1 MLPAARMG
9 VLVLGGALLVALPL
23 PAGAQSELQAWLNP
37 ELGKQI
43 ARSDYRFTFYPDQRV
58 EDQDSGFR
66 LTEHRVTL
74 FLPLAQDS
82 ANEFALAAR
91 ALAEEID
98 TRARF
103 PNAGGRFPSELWDAS
118 AGLSYRHKFENSWIG
133 GLALTVGSASDKPFN
148 SVDEMYFRLISML
161 RVPQGERNAWIFT
174 LIYATDEQIFGHT
187 LPVPGIAYAWLP
199 SDQFHLVLGFP
210 FSSIEYKPVENLTLE
225 AQYLP
230 IRRVRARV
238 TWQIFQPLRAY
249 VGFDWDHD
257 HYYRSDRPDDHKDD
271 QIFYYEKRLTAGLR
285 FDLRHIG
292 FEVYGGHAFDR
303 FYFEGESYSD
313 RDANRIRVGS
323 GPFVVGKVSVRF

>member
-1 MLPAARMG
+1 MLPAALVESV
-9 VLVLGGALLVALPL
+9 VLIGALLVVLPL
-23 PAGAQSELQAWLNP
+23 PAGAQSELQSWLNP

-43 ARSDYRFTFYPDQRV
+43 ARSDYRFTLYPDQRV
-58 EDQDSGFR
+58 KDQDSGFR

-91 ALAEEID
+91 TLAQEID

-103 PNAGGRFPSELWDAS
+103 PNAGGRFPSELWDGS
-118 AGLSYRHKFENSWIG
+118 AGLGYRHKFDNNWIG
-133 GLALTVGSASDKPFN
+133 GVAVTVGSASDEPFN

-199 SDQFHLVLGFP
+199 SDQFHAVIGFP
-210 FSSIEYKPVENLTLE
+210 FSSIEYKPVESLTLE
-225 AQYLP
+225 AQYFP

-238 TWQIFQPLRAY
+238 TWQVFQPLRAY

-257 HYYRSDRPDDHKDD
+257 HYYRSDRPDDQKDD

>member
-1 MLPAARMG
+1 MLPAALVESV
-9 VLVLGGALLVALPL
+9 VLIGALLVVLPL
-23 PAGAQSELQAWLNP
+23 PAGAQSELQSWLNP

-43 ARSDYRFTFYPDQRV
+43 ARSDYRFTLYPDQRV
-58 EDQDSGFR
+58 KDQDSGFR

-91 ALAEEID
+91 TLAQEID

-103 PNAGGRFPSELWDAS
+103 PNAGGRFPSELWDGS
-118 AGLSYRHKFENSWIG
+118 AGLGYRHKFDNNWIG
-133 GLALTVGSASDKPFN
+133 GLAVTVGSASDEPFN
-148 SVDEMYFRLISML
+148 TVDEMYFRLISLL

-174 LIYATDEQIFGHT
+174 LVYASDEQIFGHT
-187 LPVPGIAYAWLP
+187 LPVPGIAYAWNP
-199 SDQFHLVLGFP
+199 SDQFHAVVGFP
-210 FSSIEYKPVENLTLE
+210 FSAVEYKPVESLTLE
-225 AQYLP
+225 AQYFP

-238 TWQIFQPLRAY
+238 TWQVFQPLRAY

-257 HYYRSDRPDDHKDD
+257 HYYRSDRPDDQKDD